1 MGGKKL
7 ANWAQA
13 TGNGQK
19 WHLRHEQLIQSQDSV
34 GMRVAWMGNAGFGGR
49 EPLLHIVVIISVD
62 LIDTHIEQRRVN
74 QFRDWENKVGGW
86 CKSGEDTKLATLPG
100 VNMQVGLAITCH
112 SGQEIQT
119 VKEIEHRW
127 LRGKGAGVS
136 ILRYFRRNLLRKNS
150 YF

>member
-1 MGGKKL
+1 MLRMGGKKL

-19 WHLRHEQLIQSQDSV
+19 WHLRRAAHPKSRQF
-34 GMRVAWMGNAGFGGR
+34 GNEGGR
-49 EPLLHIVVIISVD
+49 DEKYMDLVEENLYYINYIVVIISSDVD

-112 SGQEIQT
+112 T
-119 VKEIEHRW
+119 
-127 LRGKGAGVS
+127 AG
-136 ILRYFRRNLLRKNS
+136 
-150 YF
+150 